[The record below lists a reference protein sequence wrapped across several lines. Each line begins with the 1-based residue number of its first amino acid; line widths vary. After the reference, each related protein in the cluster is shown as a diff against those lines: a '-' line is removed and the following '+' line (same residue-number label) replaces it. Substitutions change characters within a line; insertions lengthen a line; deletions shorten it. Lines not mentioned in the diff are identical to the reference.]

1 MTDEGVHREDVGQEI
16 VEVRRRFEEQK
27 AVQDSKAAE

>member
-1 MTDEGVHREDVGQEI
+1 MADADVRHEDVGQEI